1 MVVMPINKLILNVF
15 WGNYLDMGVVF
26 GANTFQKPNYLKKR
40 SWFCQMASGNLLNL
54 RTILSEEKLLMEH
67 AGYGLRHTSLG
78 DSHVIPI
85 FSVAKNLNVN
95 KTFSRDVKALYLI
108 ESEDSSFLIKQS
120 LCHWQRNQAWASLFQ
135 IGILI

>member
-15 WGNYLDMGVVF
+15 WGQLSGHGCRLWCQHF
-26 GANTFQKPNYLKKR
+26 PETKLSKKTFL
-40 SWFCQMASGNLLNL
+40 
-54 RTILSEEKLLMEH
+54 ILSNGIRKFIESPHFSLGGKTADG

-95 KTFSRDVKALYLI
+95 KTFSRDVKAWFLI

-120 LCHWQRNQAWASLFQ
+120 LCHWQRNQAWAS
-135 IGILI
+135 